1 MIKESFIYNGKVIH
15 KRFKPK
21 KHFFKY
27 NVFSLFLDLSEIKE
41 IDKRISF
48 FSYNKF
54 NLISFY
60 EKDHGERNGSS
71 LSAWVKSNLKK
82 TGIKNNNIKIKL
94 LCYPRIFGYVFNPL
108 SIFFVYNKN
117 LSLIAILYEV
127 KNTFGEQHTYVFKT
141 SLRKKKIEN
150 KCEKKFYVSP
160 FMDLSSKYFF
170 KILEPQRKL
179 SVVINQIDK
188 QGKLLY
194 ASQDG
199 VRSKLTAK
207 NLIFSYFRHPL
218 MTFKI
223 ISAIHFEA
231 LRLWLKGTK
240 LIKKEKNIKNNI
252 TIEKNDIEFYR

>member
-71 LSAWVKSNLKK
+71 LTKWVKNNLKRSGLNTK
-82 TGIKNNNIKIKL
+82 HIKIKL
-94 LCYPRIFGYVFNPL
+94 LCYPRILGYVFNPL
-108 SIFFVYNKN
+108 SIFFVYNSKS
-117 LSLIAILYEV
+117 SLIAILYEV
-127 KNTFGEQHTYVFKT
+127 KNTFGDQHTYVFRTKF
-141 SLRKKKIEN
+141 SEKKIQN
-150 KCEKKFYVSP
+150 NCEKKFHVSP
-160 FMDLSSKYFF
+160 FMDLSSRYYF
-170 KILEPQRKL
+170 KILEPQNKL
-179 SVVINQIDK
+179 SVVIDQRDK
-188 QGKLLY
+188 EGKLLY

-199 VRSKLTAK
+199 LKSELSAK
-207 NLIFSYFRHPL
+207 NLILSYIKHPL

-231 LRLWLKGTK
+231 LRLWVKGIK
-240 LIKKEKNIKNNI
+240 LIKKEKKIKNNI
-252 TIEKNDIEFYR
+252 TIETE